1 MSSRTEALLKGSHL
15 RPTRLA
21 ASPCKNLFAV
31 GGMTLQKSQTTRHVP
46 LAGGGMTLQ
55 IGWRHDP
62 AKITKKWR
70 HEPANWHTVVIGS
83 AHTSSKSFSRDTA
96 MAAPVY
102 RAGTED
108 GRQPSSSK
116 NCSTVRPPARMML
129 RKVPRSSV
137 PCIGTVSGA
146 RPSHSSRT
154 WLSFWRTI
162 R

>member
-62 AKITKKWR
+62 AKITQKWR
-70 HEPANWHTVVIGS
+70 HEPANWHLRRRMICFLLSRLGKVVKTNLFGFAS
-83 AHTSSKSFSRDTA
+83 
-96 MAAPVY
+96 
-102 RAGTED
+102 
-108 GRQPSSSK
+108 PS
-116 NCSTVRPPARMML
+116 
-129 RKVPRSSV
+129 
-137 PCIGTVSGA
+137 
-146 RPSHSSRT
+146 
-154 WLSFWRTI
+154 
-162 R
+162 